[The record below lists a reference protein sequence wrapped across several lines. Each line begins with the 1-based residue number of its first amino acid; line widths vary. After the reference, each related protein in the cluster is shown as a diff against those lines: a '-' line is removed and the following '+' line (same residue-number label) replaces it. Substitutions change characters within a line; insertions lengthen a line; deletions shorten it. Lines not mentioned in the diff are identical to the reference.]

1 MAIFLSF
8 PHLCPRYGG
17 WGIALIGVLLSR
29 PTFGTVTSL
38 LVITVHNFMA
48 NKGRSCP
55 SWPINELA
63 VSKATLMA
71 RGVAEAFVRANK
83 VARGTQ

>member
-1 MAIFLSF
+1 MYILPCIS
-8 PHLCPRYGG
+8 
-17 WGIALIGVLLSR
+17 VLLLSG

-38 LVITVHNFMA
+38 LVITVLNFMA
-48 NKGRSCP
+48 NKGRGCP

-71 RGVAEAFVRANK
+71 RGVAEALRKGQQSGPWRAMS
-83 VARGTQ
+83 